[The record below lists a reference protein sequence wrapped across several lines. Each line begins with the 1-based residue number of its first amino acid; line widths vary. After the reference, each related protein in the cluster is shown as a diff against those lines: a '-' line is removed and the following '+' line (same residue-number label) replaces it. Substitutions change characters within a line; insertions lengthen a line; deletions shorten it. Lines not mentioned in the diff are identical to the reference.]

1 MLLNKSQ
8 QINTI
13 AWLPDAP
20 PTVLPTAIYF
30 SGSSEYNQN
39 AIELIGEV
47 ISTQNTPY
55 LITQISASY
64 VPAASGWYI
73 MTAYKANTDLIIWDN
88 ANTLWQDADETWESS
103 GVYNDITYSTIRVFV
118 SGSNDPQFIT
128 YVDANQT
135 GSFTRY
141 VSANE
146 NGVFNTY
153 TSGNE
158 TGSYTRYYSANE
170 SGSFVRYVSSNE
182 RGYYVTKNS

>member
-64 VPAASGWYI
+64 VPAASGWYLVD
-73 MTAYKANTDLIIWDN
+73 TYYA
-88 ANTLWQDADETWESS
+88 DADLLTWDGS
-103 GVYNDITYSTIRVFV
+103 GIAWNDANFSWDSAGFVNTPIDTLRIFV

-182 RGYYVTKNS
+182 RGYYVTKNN

>member
-30 SGSSEYNQN
+30 SGSSEYNPN

-64 VPAASGWYI
+64 VPAASGWYLVD
-73 MTAYKANTDLIIWDN
+73 TYYA
-88 ANTLWQDADETWESS
+88 DADLLTWDGS
-103 GVYNDITYSTIRVFV
+103 GIAWNDANYSWDSAGFVNTPIDTLRIFV

-182 RGYYVTKNS
+182 RGYYVTKNN